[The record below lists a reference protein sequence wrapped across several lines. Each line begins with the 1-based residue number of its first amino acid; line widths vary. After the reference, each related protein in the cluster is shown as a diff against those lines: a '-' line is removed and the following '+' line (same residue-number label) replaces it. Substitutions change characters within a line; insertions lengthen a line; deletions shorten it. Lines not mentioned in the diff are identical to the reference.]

1 MQVEAG
7 KVDLVGDAKGFYD
20 RMMNT
25 LPDFLE
31 SSDIKSI
38 PQRLQSSMHKLEAGK
53 LAKAAAEH
61 RKDQETEAAATVMD
75 TVQRDDSKQRDE
87 VMERP
92 EGQCIAERDPLSDVS
107 SVSHSDGTQSEGSAG
122 YRSGP
127 QTNIRGA
134 VKLLERPQ
142 AEEVATSSPASKQS
156 SADTISQFKAAGADS
171 QVVDACKHDVVSSA
185 VASDASATS
194 AVQGVAAVEG
204 TGHSAHEDGVKDQ
217 KTCHASSCSG
227 TGARARDTQEKGFC
241 EDSGSDGK
249 QHPHDPASGGK

>member
-25 LPDFLE
+25 LPEFLE

-38 PQRLQSSMHKLEAGK
+38 PQRLQSSMHKLDAGK
-53 LAKAAAEH
+53 LAKAATEH
-61 RKDQETEAAATVMD
+61 RKDQEIEAAATVMD
-75 TVQRDDSKQRDE
+75 TAQRDGSKRDE

-92 EGQCIAERDPLSDVS
+92 EGQCTAERVPLSDVS
-107 SVSHSDGTQSEGSAG
+107 SGSPSARTQSEGSAG
-122 YRSGP
+122 CRSGP

-134 VKLLERPQ
+134 GKLLECPQ

-156 SADTISQFKAAGADS
+156 SADTISQFKTAGADS

-194 AVQGVAAVEG
+194 ALQRVADVEG
-204 TGHSAHEDGVKDQ
+204 AGHSAHEDGVQDHKR
-217 KTCHASSCSG
+217 CHASSRSG
-227 TGARARDTQEKGFC
+227 TGARARDTQEKRSG

-249 QHPHDPASGGK
+249 QQPHDPASGGK